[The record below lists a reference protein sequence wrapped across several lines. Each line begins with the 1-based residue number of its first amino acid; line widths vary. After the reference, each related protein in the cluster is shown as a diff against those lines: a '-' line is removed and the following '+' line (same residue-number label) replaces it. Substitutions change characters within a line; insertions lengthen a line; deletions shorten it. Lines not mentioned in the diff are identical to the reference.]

1 MWQCKVCGAV
11 SNEKDKPS
19 RGHCK
24 NAGWGM
30 IVERVARLADTRT
43 LRNRTYHKIGELGGK
58 GVYGSVDHAVADE
71 LGDGM
76 GDVFEGAMKK
86 GIIAQR
92 STGDDGVKL
101 KDGAGGKSVAFIK
114 LTIRQGKALNF
125 NNNTSLTAELE
136 ESDNAMFYL
145 FDDAAT
151 RH

>member
-1 MWQCKVCGAV
+1 MWQCKTCRAV
-11 SNEKDKPS
+11 SDEKVKPKQP
-19 RGHCK
+19 HCK
-24 NAGWGM
+24 NAGWALV
-30 IVERVARLADTRT
+30 VERVAALADTRM
-43 LRNRTYHKIGELGGK
+43 LNNRTYHKLGELGGK
-58 GVYGSVDHAVADE
+58 GVYGCVDHTVADQ
-71 LGDGM
+71 LGHGI

-101 KDGAGGKSVAFIK
+101 KDGKGGKSVAFIK

-125 NNNTSLTAELE
+125 DNNTSLTAELE